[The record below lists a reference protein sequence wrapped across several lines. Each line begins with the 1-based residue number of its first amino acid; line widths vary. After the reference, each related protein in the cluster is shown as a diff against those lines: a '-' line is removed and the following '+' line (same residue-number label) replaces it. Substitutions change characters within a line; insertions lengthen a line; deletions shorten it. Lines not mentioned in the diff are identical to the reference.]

1 MEISNNQVNPSLQV
15 KKVSA
20 KNSHKSVK
28 RKTINNTKSAEAVTP
43 MEEIPLEEKEKV
55 QSQDTTLQ
63 DYRSDSSLT
72 NHQ

>member
-1 MEISNNQVNPSLQV
+1 
-15 KKVSA
+15 
-20 KNSHKSVK
+20 
-28 RKTINNTKSAEAVTP
+28 
-43 MEEIPLEEKEKV
+43 MEEIPLEEKEEV